1 MSEYLED
8 YIKMKVLREVAK
20 DMPNGILE
28 EILKMLDKGYKKH
41 FQELTPPKKKR
52 SFVTKF

>member
-8 YIKMKVLREVAK
+8 YIKMKVLRQVAK

-28 EILKMLDKGYKKH
+28 DILKMLDKGYKKH
-41 FQELTPPKKKR
+41 LWELKPPKKK
-52 SFVTKF
+52 SKFVTKF